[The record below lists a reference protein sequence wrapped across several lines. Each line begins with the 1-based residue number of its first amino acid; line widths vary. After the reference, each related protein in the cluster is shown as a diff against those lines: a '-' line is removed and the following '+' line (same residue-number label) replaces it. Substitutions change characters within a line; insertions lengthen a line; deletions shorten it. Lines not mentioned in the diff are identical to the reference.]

1 MDLEEQLTIC
11 RFHLQISAS
20 LSLLSSVLSSSILA
34 FIKFVYFTWIIR
46 LFDAEIFIIYLLYLS
61 SKELSKYFVKLSH

>member
-20 LSLLSSVLSSSILA
+20 LSLLSSLLSSSILA